1 MREFVKSV
9 VNLSWGLSI
18 HAAKSAARLSTSEG
32 LRELADG
39 RGKVIEEPELLIRDC
54 TKATVNRLPFELNK
68 IYETGKEF
76 QNRIVDATAGIMG
89 TQLLSPVRIFIAQ
102 ANAIGEWARK
112 DDQSITT
119 GSSSQKPQQ

>member
-112 DDQSITT
+112 DDQSSTT

>member
-18 HAAKSAARLSTSEG
+18 HVVKSAAHLTTSEG
-32 LRELADG
+32 LKELADG

-54 TKATVNRLPFELNK
+54 SKASVNRLPFELNK
-68 IYETGKEF
+68 VYETGKEF
-76 QNRIVDATAGIMG
+76 QNRIVDATAGVMG
-89 TQLLSPVRIFIAQ
+89 TQLFSPVRIFIAQ

-112 DDQSITT
+112 DDQSSTT
-119 GSSSQKPQQ
+119 GSQSQKPQK